1 MKLIIPPLA
10 VGYNRGQ
17 AQTAG
22 LFSRGWL

>member
-22 LFSRGWL
+22 LFSRG